1 MNVELQYSLEFP
13 AMIYMP
19 EDIPWSI
26 MTNRFEISLQM
37 VTGTNNKK
45 QINVAAERIK
55 AFVMGELAHCIFV
68 NQNFSEQA
76 EMFAA
81 LGANV
86 TTLPD
91 DPVDQII
98 GIMLYC
104 KLNAIMEGRM
114 KITQLDISSE
124 LGDSVW
130 YKHNEEYPL
139 GPFATNGWWF
149 KSSPKHDNFV
159 DPDAQDNVVHVGRDS
174 WLDYDLG
181 WADDNQSFNKSVV
194 YADFS
199 RNENK

>member
-1 MNVELQYSLEFP
+1 MNIELQYSLEFP

-19 EDIPWSI
+19 DDMPWSM
-26 MTNRFEISLQM
+26 MTNRYEISLQLL
-37 VTGTNNKK
+37 TGTTNKK
-45 QINVAAERIK
+45 QINIAAERIK
-55 AFVMGELAHCIFV
+55 AFVSAELAHSIFL
-68 NQNFSEQA
+68 NQNRQDEA

-86 TTLPD
+86 TTLPE

-98 GIMLYC
+98 GIMLHC

-130 YKHNEEYPL
+130 YKHSEDDPL
-139 GPFATNGWWF
+139 GPFAQDGWWF
-149 KSSPKHDNFV
+149 KSSTKHDDFV
-159 DPDAQDNVVHVGRDS
+159 DPDAQKNIVHVGRSS
-174 WLDYDLG
+174 WLDYDLN
-181 WADDNQSFNKSVV
+181 WSSDSESLTKSVV

-199 RNENK
+199 KNENK